1 MARSSSGIVAGLT
14 AVALAA
20 VGFLA
25 YQASATAPA
34 KPAAAGQQQQQQPAA
49 GAPAQPSAPQAA
61 GKAGPV
67 PENSGTGT
75 RVVYSIG
82 QKRVWLV
89 GAADAEPRSFTV
101 MPSTV
106 HPKPGSYVVGSRSGA
121 VTGSDGVAVEHVV
134 RFALSEGG
142 VVIGFSARADGQ
154 VPAPDPGKKTG
165 GIRMSRADGDAM
177 WNFATINT
185 KVVVVP

>member
-14 AVALAA
+14 AAALAM

-34 KPAAAGQQQQQQPAA
+34 RPAAGAKAEPSPAAGQAQQPAA
-49 GAPAQPSAPQAA
+49 PQGPAKP
-61 GKAGPV
+61 GPL
-67 PENSGTGT
+67 PADSGTGT
-75 RVVYSIG
+75 RVVYSVG

-89 GAADAEPRSFTV
+89 GEPGKPEPRTFAV

-106 HPKPGSYVVGSRSGA
+106 QPKAGTYMVNSRSGA
-121 VTGSDGVAVEHVV
+121 VTGSDGVPVEHVV
-134 RFALSEGG
+134 RFATSDG
-142 VVIGFSARADGQ
+142 VVVGFSARLDGAL
-154 VPAPDPGKKTG
+154 PEPDPKKKTG

>member
-1 MARSSSGIVAGLT
+1 MGRSSSGIVAGLT
-14 AVALAA
+14 AAALAA

-34 KPAAAGQQQQQQPAA
+34 KPAAGTQAQQPAA
-49 GAPAQPSAPQAA
+49 PAAGPQQPAAPQDPA
-61 GKAGPV
+61 KAGAL

-75 RVVYSIG
+75 RVVYSVS

-89 GAADAEPRSFTV
+89 GEEGRQPRSFTV

-106 HPKPGSYVVGSRSGA
+106 HPKPGTYAVSTRSGA
-121 VTGSDGVAVEHVV
+121 VTGSDGVPIEHVV
-134 RFALSEGG
+134 RFALADN
-142 VVIGFSARADGQ
+142 VVIGFSARLDGA
-154 VPAPDPGKKTG
+154 VPAPDATKKTG
-165 GIRMSRADGDAM
+165 GIRMTRADGDAM
-177 WNFATINT
+177 WNFATIGT